1 MSRDE
6 AFLLDVLIA
15 ARKILRYTDGISQD
29 EFAGNEM
36 LQDAVMRQVQVIGE
50 AASRTSPEM
59 RERHPDVPWH
69 EMVGMRHRLVHDYRQ
84 IDLQRVWDAARI
96 SVPQLIAAVEP
107 LVPPDE
113 GD

>member
-15 ARKILRYTDGISQD
+15 ARKILRYTNDVSQEAFARD
-29 EFAGNEM
+29 EM
-36 LQDAVMRQVQVIGE
+36 IQDAVMRQVQIIGE
-50 AASRTSPEM
+50 AASRISPEM
-59 RERHPDVPWH
+59 RERYPDVPWH
-69 EMVGMRHRLVHDYRQ
+69 EMVGMRHRLVHDYRE
-84 IDLQRVWDAARI
+84 IDLQRVWDAARV
-96 SVPQLIAAVEP
+96 SVPELIAAVEP

>member
-15 ARKILRYTDGISQD
+15 ARKILRYTNGVSQD
-29 EFAGNEM
+29 EFAQNEI
-36 LQDAVMRQVQVIGE
+36 LQDAVTRQVQVIGE
-50 AASRTSPEM
+50 AASRISPEM

-69 EMVGMRHRLVHDYRQ
+69 EMIGMRHRLVHDYRQ
-84 IDLQRVWDAARI
+84 IDLLRVWDAARI
-96 SVPQLIAAVEP
+96 SIPQLIAAVEP

-113 GD
+113 GE